1 MVVFTMNSIS
11 IRMKCV
17 FLVLLLHLSVG
28 SRWVALDQCHDLM
41 KPVPALNFEL
51 RVESTDCT
59 EPATEFAE
67 AARHEQKRSQKILG
81 TEVLGTLDG
90 FSMHSQLC

>member
-41 KPVPALNFEL
+41 KPVPALNFGPRSAGWWL
-51 RVESTDCT
+51 V
-59 EPATEFAE
+59 AE
-67 AARHEQKRSQKILG
+67 ADL
-81 TEVLGTLDG
+81 L
-90 FSMHSQLC
+90 